1 MNGPGSAREALI
13 AEVVGDLARMFD
25 RAEALERSMA
35 LSRQALADAHSRL
48 GDQLAAFEA
57 QVTALT
63 ERAKVQAVRHIVAR
77 TDEAA
82 RRSIDQQSRA
92 MADAAR
98 AAFDAELGATVH
110 RLHSMLHPLVG
121 RQRRPW
127 ERWLAHAAIAVAA
140 SSVTWVIAAW
150 VWMR

>member
-35 LSRQALADAHSRL
+35 QSRQALADAHGRL

-57 QVTALT
+57 QVAALV
-63 ERAKVQAVRHIVAR
+63 ERAKVEAVKHILAR
-77 TDEAA
+77 TEEAT
-82 RRSIDQQSRA
+82 RRSIDQQSLA
-92 MADAAR
+92 MAAAAR
-98 AAFDAELGATVH
+98 VAFDAELSGTVH
-110 RLHSMLHPLVG
+110 RLHSMLHLLIE

-127 ERWLAHAAIAVAA
+127 DRWLAHAAIAAAA
-140 SSVTWVIAAW
+140 SSVTWAMAAW
-150 VWMR
+150 LWTR